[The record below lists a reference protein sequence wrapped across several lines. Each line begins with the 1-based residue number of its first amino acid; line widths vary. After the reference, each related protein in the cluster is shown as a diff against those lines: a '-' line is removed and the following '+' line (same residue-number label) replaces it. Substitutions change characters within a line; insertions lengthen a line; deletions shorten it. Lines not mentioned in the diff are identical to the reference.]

1 MKKMQH
7 KRSFFIGFFLAVIFF
22 MLGLMI
28 QNNQFFLWTDDFQ
41 LVLIVLAFF
50 LPGVVFLAL
59 PFVLL
64 LRTCGLLSWFSALLA
79 FIAAGILY
87 YQFIAYFLG
96 GSGVE
101 QVFAGAMFGVQAGIG
116 FCLGVWPNHLFKPIR
131 FSSDN

>member
-1 MKKMQH
+1 MKSSQH
-7 KRSFFIGFFLAVIFF
+7 KRPFFVGLVLAIVFF

-41 LVLIVLAFF
+41 LVLIVLAFL

-64 LRTCGLLSWFSALLA
+64 LRICGLLSWFSALLA

-96 GSGVE
+96 GSGIE
-101 QVFAGAMFGVQAGIG
+101 QVFAGALFGVQAGIG
-116 FCLGVWPNHLFKPIR
+116 FCLGVWPNNLFKPIR
-131 FSSDN
+131 FSSTN

>member
-1 MKKMQH
+1 MKSSQH
-7 KRSFFIGFFLAVIFF
+7 KRPFFVGLVLAVMFF

-41 LVLIVLAFF
+41 LVLIVLAFL

-64 LRTCGLLSWFSALLA
+64 LRTYGLLSWFSALLA

-101 QVFAGAMFGVQAGIG
+101 QVFAGALFGVQGGIG
-116 FCLGVWPNHLFKPIR
+116 FCLGVWPNNLFKPIR
-131 FSSDN
+131 FTSTN